1 MGFMDKV
8 KETANKAADTAKA
21 ATAVAKDK
29 YDDLQAMKKIEDLQ
43 KEIGALVVA
52 QRRGRAPDADTQIDA
67 KIAEITE
74 IEKEIEANK
83 PAGGEA
89 AAS

>member
-29 YDDLQAMKKIEDLQ
+29 YDDLQALKKIEDLQ

-52 QRRGRAPDADTQIDA
+52 QRRGEAPDADAQISA
-67 KIAEITE
+67 KIDSITE

-83 PAGGEA
+83 PEGGEA

>member
-52 QRRGRAPDADTQIDA
+52 QRRGQAPDADTQIDA
-67 KIAEITE
+67 KITEITE

-83 PAGGEA
+83 PTGGEA

>member
-29 YDDLQAMKKIEDLQ
+29 YDDLQALKKIDDLHQ
-43 KEIGALVVA
+43 DIGALVVA
-52 QRRGRAPDADTQIDA
+52 QRRGEAPDADARIDA

-83 PAGGEA
+83 PGGDAA